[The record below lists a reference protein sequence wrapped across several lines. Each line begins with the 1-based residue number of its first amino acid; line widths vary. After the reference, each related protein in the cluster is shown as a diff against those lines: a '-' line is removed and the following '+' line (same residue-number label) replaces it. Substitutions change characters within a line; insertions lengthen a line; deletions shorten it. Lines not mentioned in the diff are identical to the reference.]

1 MLELITGAL
10 VAIAAVALVL
20 EPLVRGAHSGPLPAH
35 DPNLFEEP
43 LELEESRSPKVQA
56 LLALREIE
64 FDRATGKLSDDDYT
78 ELKQRYEERAL
89 TAIREEEA
97 VLDAR
102 DADTAEVDDPAERA
116 VLQMRAAK
124 ERECQS
130 CGVRPETGA
139 VFCSRCG
146 RSLLSENAQPRCW
159 MCGADLESDASYCCA
174 CGFALSA

>member
-20 EPLVRGAHSGPLPAH
+20 EPLVRGARPGAFLPHDAH
-35 DPNLFEEP
+35 LFEEP
-43 LELEESRSPKVQA
+43 LEIEESRSPKVRA

-64 FDRATGKLSDDDYT
+64 FDRATGKLSDEDYT
-78 ELKQRYEERAL
+78 KLKQRFEERAL

-97 VLDAR
+97 ALETH
-102 DADTAEVDDPAERA
+102 DADTAQVDDPAERA
-116 VLQMRAAK
+116 VLQMRGAM
-124 ERECQS
+124 ERACTS

-146 RSLLSENAQPRCW
+146 RSLLSDNAQPRCW
-159 MCGADLESDASYCCA
+159 MCGAELESDAGF
-174 CGFALSA
+174 CGQCGVALSA

>member
-20 EPLVRGAHSGPLPAH
+20 EPLVRGAHAGGLSNH
-35 DPNLFEEP
+35 DHGLFDEP
-43 LELEESRSPKVQA
+43 LELEESQSPKVKA

-64 FDRATGKLSDDDYT
+64 FDRATGKLSDEDYA
-78 ELKQRYEERAL
+78 EQKQRYEERAL
-89 TAIREEEA
+89 TAIRAEEA
-97 VLDAR
+97 VLETR
-102 DADTAEVDDPAERA
+102 GPTPAEVDDPAERA
-116 VLQMRAAK
+116 VLRMRGAK
-124 ERECQS
+124 VRECVG
-130 CGVRPETGA
+130 CGVRPEPGA

-159 MCGADLESDASYCCA
+159 MCGAELETDAGYCGQ